1 MLDPEDIRGSL
12 AEPIIESYHLND
24 EISVRISDFSGGT
37 APLGIY
43 F

>member
-1 MLDPEDIRGSL
+1 MLDLEDIRGSL

-24 EISVRISDFSGGT
+24 EISAKISDFGGGT
-37 APLGIY
+37 TPLGIY